1 MPKLKTHKSSKKR
14 VKVTATG
21 KVLVWPTGA
30 RHVMSGKSSKKRR
43 HMRRARPLKNTDRKR
58 VLFGL
63 VRPIRSKPAHAEG
76 ESSPKEQ

>member
-14 VKVTATG
+14 MKVTATG

-43 HMRRARPLKNTDRKR
+43 HMRRARLLKSTDQKR

-63 VRPIRSKPAHAEG
+63 NRPIRSKPAPVEG
-76 ESSPKEQ
+76 ESSVKEQ

>member
-1 MPKLKTHKSSKKR
+1 MPKLKTHKASKKR

-43 HMRRARPLKNTDRKR
+43 HMRRARPLKLTDQKR
-58 VLFGL
+58 VLRGL
-63 VRPIRSKPAHAEG
+63 VRPVASKPTHGEG
-76 ESSPKEQ
+76 QSPAKEQ